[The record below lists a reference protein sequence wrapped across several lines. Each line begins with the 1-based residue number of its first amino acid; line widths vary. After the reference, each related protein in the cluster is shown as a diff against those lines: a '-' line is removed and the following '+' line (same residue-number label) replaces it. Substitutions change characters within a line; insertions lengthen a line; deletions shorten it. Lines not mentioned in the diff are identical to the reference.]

1 MNCIVGRIVRA
12 KAELKHQKKVLRWLF
27 EGLQNRKRGKEAQLE
42 CVRAEKRVREKSE
55 GGRREESA
63 KWEEEKGVEQPPMI
77 VEEAD
82 VLSKHQENKE
92 NGKEDVES
100 N

>member
-1 MNCIVGRIVRA
+1 MNCIVERIVRA
-12 KAELKHQKKVLRWLF
+12 KAELKHQKKVLQLLF

-63 KWEEEKGVEQPPMI
+63 KWEEKGVEQPPKI

>member
-1 MNCIVGRIVRA
+1 MNCIVERMMRA
-12 KAELKHQKKVLRWLF
+12 KAELKHQKKVLQLLF

-55 GGRREESA
+55 GERREESA
-63 KWEEEKGVEQPPMI
+63 KWEEKGVEQPPKI

-82 VLSKHQENKE
+82 LLSKHQENKE

>member
-1 MNCIVGRIVRA
+1 MNCIVERMVRA
-12 KAELKHQKKVLRWLF
+12 KAELKHQKKVLQLLF

-55 GGRREESA
+55 GERREESA
-63 KWEEEKGVEQPPMI
+63 KWEEKGVEQPPKI

>member
-55 GGRREESA
+55 GERREESA
-63 KWEEEKGVEQPPMI
+63 KWEEKGVEQPPKI

-92 NGKEDVES
+92 NRKEDVES

>member
-1 MNCIVGRIVRA
+1 MNCIVERMMRA
-12 KAELKHQKKVLRWLF
+12 KAELKHQKKVLQLLF

-63 KWEEEKGVEQPPMI
+63 KWEEKGVEQPPKI

>member
-1 MNCIVGRIVRA
+1 MNCIVERMMRA
-12 KAELKHQKKVLRWLF
+12 KAELKHQKKVLQLLF

-55 GGRREESA
+55 GERREESA
-63 KWEEEKGVEQPPMI
+63 KWEEKGVEQPPKI

>member
-12 KAELKHQKKVLRWLF
+12 KAELKHQKKVLQLLF

-55 GGRREESA
+55 GERREESA
-63 KWEEEKGVEQPPMI
+63 KWEEKGVEQPPKI

-82 VLSKHQENKE
+82 LLSKHQENKE